1 MRLIFVRHGEPD
13 YVNDTLTEKGWREA
27 ELLAERIS
35 KWNVTKFYCSPLGR
49 AKDTASC
56 TLKKMNRTAETLDW
70 IKEFFYP
77 NSRSESYD
85 CFRLSVSMPKHG

>member
-1 MRLIFVRHGEPD
+1 MRLIFIRHGEPD

-35 KWNVTKFYCSPLGR
+35 KWNVTEFYCSPLGR

-56 TLKKMNRTAETLDW
+56 TLKKMN
-70 IKEFFYP
+70 P
-77 NSRSESYD
+77 V
-85 CFRLSVSMPKHG
+85 FRI